1 MSKNH
6 QKPSTKIFNI
16 NKEADKYYPAVRDNS
31 TTSGG
36 IPEYHRVKLHI
47 PGTLKCVTVNT
58 YRPVAA

>member
-6 QKPSTKIFNI
+6 QKPSAKIFNI
-16 NKEADKYYPAVRDNS
+16 NKEADKYYPADRNIP
-31 TTSGG
+31 TIGG

-47 PGTLKCVTVNT
+47 PGTLKYVTVNT